1 MIWDPYLS
9 KADRARV
16 ERTGLIGPEGLGSK
30 PALMI
35 IDASWGFAG
44 DQPGEDIFDAIRRW
58 PNACGAE
65 SWEAIDRIAELATTA
80 RSLGVP
86 VIYSTGRARADAWDI
101 GSWAWKNNRTAEQ
114 IPATP
119 HNLDANQI
127 VAPLTPHMQDITV
140 YKRKPSAFFGAPTAT
155 HLRRLGCDSVLMTG
169 TTTSGCV
176 RASAVDAVSHGFKVA
191 AVADGCFDRSQ
202 SSHAIALFDIA
213 MRYGS
218 VIDTV
223 QAVSH
228 LRELPDPSSATLP
241 ESSSSL

>member
-1 MIWDPYLS
+1 MIWDDYLS
-9 KADRARV
+9 PADRARV
-16 ERTGLIGPEGLGSK
+16 DKTGLTGPDGLGSK

-35 IDASWGFAG
+35 IDVSWGFAG
-44 DQPGEDIFDAIRRW
+44 DDPAEDILDAIRRW

-65 SWEAIDRIAELATTA
+65 SWAAVEKIMALAETA
-80 RSLGVP
+80 RGLGVP
-86 VIYSTGRARADAWDI
+86 VIYSTGRARSDAWDI

-119 HNLDANQI
+119 MNRDANQI
-127 VAPLTPHMQDITV
+127 VAPLTPGPQDITV

-176 RASAVDAVSHGFKVA
+176 RASAVDAFSHGFRVA
-191 AVADGCFDRSQ
+191 AIRDGCFDRSQ
-202 SSHAIALFDIA
+202 SSHAVALFDIA

-218 VIDTV
+218 VIDTE
-223 QAVSH
+223 AANAH
-228 LRELPDPSSATLP
+228 LNALPDPASATLP
-241 ESSSSL
+241 SA